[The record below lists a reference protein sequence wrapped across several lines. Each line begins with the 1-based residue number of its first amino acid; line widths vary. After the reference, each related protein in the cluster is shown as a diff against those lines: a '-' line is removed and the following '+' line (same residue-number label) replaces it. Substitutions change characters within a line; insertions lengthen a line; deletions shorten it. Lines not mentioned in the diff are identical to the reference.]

1 MLTFFRINSIFQVIT
16 LLALLLGIKMIYIG
30 SKLPLLTYELEW
42 MLVGE
47 KLNEGLKLYS
57 EVLTQV
63 GPLSSFIYQMVD
75 LWTGKNQFVYETIAT
90 VLIFLQTLY
99 FVFIANRRNLF
110 NEKNYIPGLIFL
122 TLMNASFDFMKLS
135 PALMANTFV
144 LMSLN
149 ATLRQIE
156 KREGVGDDV
165 FESGLFLGIATLF
178 HLPSFILIAWAILVL
193 FLYTGINLRQ
203 TFMVILA
210 YIMPI
215 FFMYLYFFFNDQ
227 ADYFTNIWLFNL
239 SSTFDISLLSFRDIL
254 ISLVL
259 PMTVGLFGIIR
270 VLRGH
275 RYNSFQNRSHQL
287 IIISSFFSLA
297 AFLISGQYVPSNLIY
312 MIVPLAFFC
321 AGFFIH
327 AKKMLI
333 PEVLFMLFFIIVL
346 LISVTGAKSVMGYKL
361 NSLANF
367 RVEESELAPQYQGK
381 RIFVTGQHIDA
392 YRTNSMATGY
402 LSWSLAQSDFKNPNN
417 YMSLS
422 NIYNNFRKDM
432 PDVIIDGENVIPAIF
447 KNIPELGAKYKSSE
461 KGIYVRI

>member
-16 LLALLLGIKMIYIG
+16 LLALLLGLKMIYIT
-30 SKLPLLTYELEW
+30 SKLPMLTYELEW

-63 GPLSSFIYQMVD
+63 GPLSSFVYQMID
-75 LWTGKNQFVYETIAT
+75 LWAGKNQFVYETIASI
-90 VLIFLQTLY
+90 LIFIQTLY

-122 TLMNASFDFMKLS
+122 VLMNAAFDFLKLS

-149 ATLRQIE
+149 STLRQIE

-178 HLPSFILIAWAILVL
+178 HLPSFILIFWAILVL
-193 FLYTGINLRQ
+193 FLYTGINIRQ
-203 TFMVILA
+203 SFMVILA
-210 YIMPI
+210 YFMPI
-215 FFMYLYFFFNDQ
+215 FFMFLYFYFNDQ
-227 ADYFTNIWLFNL
+227 SEYFLDIWLFNL
-239 SSTFDISLLSFRDIL
+239 SSKFDFSLLGLRDIL
-254 ISLVL
+254 VSMLIPMLV
-259 PMTVGLFGIIR
+259 GFFGIIR

-287 IIISSFFSLA
+287 IIISAIFALVSFI
-297 AFLISGQYVPSNLIY
+297 ISGQYIPSNLLY
-312 MIVPLAFFC
+312 MLAPLAFYC

-327 AKKMLI
+327 GKKMFVPESLFLI
-333 PEVLFMLFFIIVL
+333 FFAGIM
-346 LISVTGAKSVMGYKL
+346 LISITGTKPLLGFYQ

-367 RVEESELAPQYQGK
+367 RVAETELSPKYQDK
-381 RIFVTGQHIDA
+381 RIFVTGEHIDA
-392 YRTNSMATGY
+392 YKTNSMATGY
-402 LSWSLAQSDFKNPNN
+402 LSWSLAKTDFKNPNN
-417 YMSLS
+417 FMSLS
-422 NIYNNFRKDM
+422 NIYNNFMKDM
-432 PDVIIDGENVIPAIF
+432 PEVIIDGENVIPAIF
-447 KNIPELGAKYKSSE
+447 KNIPELAVKYKNPE